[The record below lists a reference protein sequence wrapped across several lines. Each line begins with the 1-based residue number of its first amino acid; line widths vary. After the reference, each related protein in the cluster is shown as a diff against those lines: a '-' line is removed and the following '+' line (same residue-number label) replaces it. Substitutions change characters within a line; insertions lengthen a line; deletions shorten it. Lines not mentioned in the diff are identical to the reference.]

1 MDKTKYGLFSGSKPL
16 IFLGALVVLL
26 IVLSAWSLRGGS
38 FGESFRIDK
47 TVVCQELDDNRQPVK
62 AQQDIPYGSRQI
74 CLWFKYSSASEGS
87 HVQVSWLYGKDLVL
101 TESLKLMTKD
111 GTRAFYLLREDGTPL
126 PVGSYT
132 ATVSTPARK
141 WSEIKF
147 NVVRRK

>member
-62 AQQDIPYGSRQI
+62 AQRDISYGSRQI

>member
-62 AQQDIPYGSRQI
+62 AQRDIPYGSRQI

-101 TESLKLMTKD
+101 TESLRLMTKD

>member
-1 MDKTKYGLFSGSKPL
+1 MDKRNFDLFSGSKPL

-26 IVLSAWSLRGGS
+26 ILLSAWSLRGGT
-38 FGESFRIDK
+38 FVKSFRIENA
-47 TVVCQELDDNRQPVK
+47 VVCQELDENRQPLNVR
-62 AQQDIPYGSRQI
+62 QNVPYGSRQI

-87 HVQVSWLYGKDLVL
+87 RVQVSWRYGKDLVL

-111 GTRAFYLLREDGTPL
+111 GVRAFYLLREDGTPL
-126 PVGSYT
+126 PVGAYT
-132 ATVSTPARK
+132 VTVSTPAKK